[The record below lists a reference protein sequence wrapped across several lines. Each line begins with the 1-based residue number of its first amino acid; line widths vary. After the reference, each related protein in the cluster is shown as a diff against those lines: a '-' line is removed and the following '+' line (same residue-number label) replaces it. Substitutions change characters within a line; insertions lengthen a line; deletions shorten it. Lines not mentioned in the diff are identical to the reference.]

1 MDRSRG
7 FLVSSL
13 LAAFALGF
21 VPGAARAQTKIE
33 SATFGGLRA
42 RPIGPATMSG
52 RISAVDAVPENPLTV
67 FVGSAGGGV
76 WRSRNG
82 GISFEPVFDRYTQS
96 IGAIRVDPSNP
107 KTVWVGTG
115 ETWVRNTVSVGT
127 GVYRSLDGGDTWDLM
142 GLEHSERIARI
153 AVSPEDGNVVYVCA
167 LGPLWNTGEERGVY
181 KTTDGG
187 KTWTRAL
194 YVDDRTGCAD
204 ISMDPQDPRILY
216 AGMWQVRRWPW
227 TFTSGGP
234 GSGLYRSTDGGTTWT
249 RLTNGLPDGELGR
262 IGVAAA
268 PSRPNVVY
276 AVVEAKESG
285 LYRSDDLGETWQKV
299 NTSGNIQGRPFYFG
313 QVVVDP
319 TDFNRVYKPGT
330 NLTVSTDGGK
340 TFSNPFIANAMGGGP
355 HSDHHALWID
365 PRNPHAL
372 ILGTDGGVYFSYD
385 RGNTW
390 RLSKAIPVSQ
400 FYVVSY
406 DMDVPYNVYG
416 GLQDNGTWMGPSRS
430 PGGIEPGDWANLFGG
445 DGFHA
450 YVDTKD
456 PDYVYVEYQGG
467 NLNRYRKSTGETK
480 GIRPYAAEGEP
491 KLRFNWNTPL
501 HVSATVPGTLYL
513 GAQYLYRTRD
523 RGDTWER
530 ISPDLTTND
539 PEKQK
544 QAQSGGL
551 TIDNSTAENHT
562 TIYTI
567 SESPKDPRVI
577 WAGTDD
583 GNLQVTRDD
592 GGTWTN
598 VASRVPD
605 LPHGT
610 WVSHVEAS
618 RFDGA
623 TVYVTFDGHQLGD
636 MATYAYRSR
645 DYGAT
650 WQRLGAEGLEGY
662 AHVIIE
668 DLENQNLLF
677 LGTEMGLFISIDGGA
692 TWARYETDFPKVAVR
707 DLAIHPR
714 EQDLLIATHGRGI
727 WILDDITPLR
737 GLTVAALDSDL
748 VILPTRPAVM
758 TVGSGVQAF
767 PGNDEFVGQNPPEA
781 ASIVYYQRRRH
792 VFGDMRVEILD
803 ANGDVLTTLGAGKL
817 RGMNRVDWPMR
828 LPMPK
833 MPAATSLAP
842 VFQGPL
848 VEEGTY
854 KFRIVK
860 GSKTYEGSVTLVPD
874 PRADYTAEDRQLQ
887 QRTALA
893 LYGMLERLTYVVEA
907 TTDLRDQARRAA
919 DSTRGGTARN
929 LRRLADSLEAFRTS
943 LVATSEAGQLS
954 GDEKLREHLGN
965 LFGSVNGYAGKP
977 TGSELERLDILRG
990 QLDDAVARFGRMTG
1004 ETRLAPLNRSLQSGG
1019 HAPLTVLSEDA
1030 WRSRSEPGGGGNTGR
1045 AR

>member
-1 MDRSRG
+1 MHGSRG
-7 FLVSSL
+7 HFVSSL
-13 LAAFALGF
+13 LGALALGL
-21 VPGAARAQTKIE
+21 VPGAARAQTQIE

-52 RISAVDAVPENPLTV
+52 RIAAIDAVPENPLTV
-67 FVGSAGGGV
+67 YVGSAGGGV
-76 WRSRNG
+76 WRSRDG
-82 GISFEPVFDRYTQS
+82 GIAFEPVFDKYTQS
-96 IGAIRVDPSNP
+96 IGAIRVDPSHP

-127 GVYRSLDGGDTWDLM
+127 GVYRSLDGGDTWDFM

-153 AVSPEDGNVVYVCA
+153 AVNPEDGKVVYVCA
-167 LGPLWNTGEERGVY
+167 LGPLWSTGGERGVY

-194 YVDDRTGCAD
+194 SVDDRTGCAD
-204 ISMDPQDPRILY
+204 LTMDPQDPRILY

-249 RLTNGLPDGELGR
+249 RLTKGLPEGELGR
-262 IGVAAA
+262 IGVAVA
-268 PSRPNVVY
+268 PSRPSVVY

-313 QVVVDP
+313 QIIVDP
-319 TDFNRVYKPGT
+319 TDFNRVYKPGL

-340 TFSNPFIANAMGGGP
+340 TFTNPFIANAMGGGP

-372 ILGTDGGVYFSYD
+372 IIGTDGGVYFSYD

-501 HVSATVPGTLYL
+501 HVSPTVPGTLYL

-523 RGDTWER
+523 RGDTWDR

-567 SESPKDPRVI
+567 SESPKDPQVI
-577 WAGTDD
+577 WVGTDD
-583 GNLQVTRDD
+583 GNLQVTRN
-592 GGTWTN
+592 GGGAWSN
-598 VASRVPD
+598 VASRVAD
-605 LPHGT
+605 LPRAT

-618 RFDGA
+618 RFDAA
-623 TVYVTFDGHQLGD
+623 TVYATFDGHETGD

-650 WQRLGAEGLEGY
+650 WERLGSAGLEGY

-668 DLENQNLLF
+668 DLENRDLLF

-737 GLTVAALDSDL
+737 ALTAAALDSEL

-758 TVGSGVQAF
+758 TAGSGVQAF

-781 ASIVYYQRRRH
+781 ASIVYYQSRRH

-803 ANGDVLTTLGAGKL
+803 ANGGVLTTLPAGKL

-833 MPAATSLAP
+833 MPAATTLAP

-854 KFRIVK
+854 KYRIVK
-860 GSKTYEGSVTLVPD
+860 GPKTYEGAVTLVPD
-874 PRADYTAEDRQLQ
+874 PRADYTAEDRRLQ
-887 QRTALA
+887 QRTALD

-907 TTDLRDQARRAA
+907 TVDMRDQARRAA
-919 DSTRGGTARN
+919 DSTSGGTARR
-929 LRRLADSLEAFRTS
+929 LRQLADSLEAFRGS
-943 LVATSEAGQLS
+943 LVATSEAGDLS
-954 GDEKLREHLGN
+954 GDEKLREHLGD

-977 TGSELERLDILRG
+977 TGSELSRLEILRG
-990 QLDDAVARFGRMTG
+990 QLKDAAARFGGLTG
-1004 ETRLAPLNRSLQSGG
+1004 EARIGPLNRSLTGAG
-1019 HAPLTVLSEDA
+1019 RAPLKLLSEDE
-1030 WRSRSEPGGGGNTGR
+1030 WRSRSEPGGGGNTG
-1045 AR
+1045 AH